1 MKNDTENLK
10 GENTEK
16 RLSSLEMKIK
26 KIDLKQIN
34 DDFKLNLSKNNYS
47 INEAKETKCAEVPKL
62 SSDYNNSNQVLK
74 YENNFI
80 NK

>member
-34 DDFKLNLSKNNYS
+34 DDFKLNLLKNNYS
-47 INEAKETKCAEVPKL
+47 INEAKETKCTEVAKL
-62 SSDYNNSNQVLK
+62 SSDYYNSNQVLK
-74 YENNFI
+74 YEYNFI